1 MMGRLAM
8 IAVAG
13 LLATAVPAWAQT
25 PALKLLTGAK
35 GGTFFEYGEAAAK
48 FITAETGLAMAVEPS
63 GGSYENIRALHEGRA
78 DLALVAM
85 RAVATMALR
94 PPPVLPVPLAAIPPM
109 SLSMRRLRA
118 LFPMYETPF
127 HMGLRPDAGV
137 TGIAGLDG
145 KRVGVGPENGPGAAM
160 FRDMVAE
167 LKLKPEIV
175 FGAPQAL
182 ADDLMAGRLDGFFFG
197 AGVPVPAFQQMADRD
212 RLRLLPLD
220 GAAADALRKHYP
232 YLVTSAIP
240 AGSYKGQPQAVA
252 AVSVWNFVAAREGL
266 SDDAAYRIVKAVMG
280 DPAKASKI
288 HVTATGTTV
297 ANVKANTFMP
307 FHPGAV
313 RYFKEAG
320 VVLAV
325 Q

>member
-1 MMGRLAM
+1 MKMLQIAA
-8 IAVAG
+8 AVAA
-13 LLATAVPAWAQT
+13 LLVSGFSVAQAHAQ
-25 PALKLLTGAK
+25 PLKLLTGAK
-35 GGTFFEYGEAAAK
+35 GGTFFEYGEAVAAY
-48 FITAETGLAMAVEPS
+48 ISAETGLQVTVEPS
-63 GGSYENIRALHEGRA
+63 GGSYDNIRALHEGRA
-78 DLALVAM
+78 DLGLVAM
-85 RAVATMALR
+85 GPGFEAWNNS
-94 PPPVLPVPLAAIPPM
+94 AAWTKGET
-109 SLSMRRLRA
+109 MRRLRA

-127 HMGLRPDAGV
+127 HLGLRPDAG
-137 TGIAGLDG
+137 IAGVGGLDG

-160 FRDMVAE
+160 FRAMAGE
-167 LKLKPEIV
+167 LNLKPEIV

-182 ADDLMAGRLDGFFFG
+182 ADDLVAGKLDGFFFG

-220 GAAADALRKHYP
+220 GTAAAALRKHYP
-232 YLVTSAIP
+232 YLVDSAIP
-240 AGSYKGQPQAVA
+240 ANTYKGQPQAVA

-266 SDDAAYRIVKAVMG
+266 ADDVAYRITKALMAS
-280 DPAKASKI
+280 PAKATRI

-313 RYFKEAG
+313 RYFRESGTA
-320 VVLAV
+320 LAV

>member
-1 MMGRLAM
+1 MMGRLAV

-13 LLATAVPAWAQT
+13 LLTTAAAPAWAQT

-48 FITAETGLAMAVEPS
+48 FITAETGLAVAVEPS
-63 GGSYENIRALHEGRA
+63 GGSYENIRALHESRA

-85 RAVATMALR
+85 GPGFEAWNNS
-94 PPPVLPVPLAAIPPM
+94 AAWTKGET
-109 SLSMRRLRA
+109 MRRLRA

-313 RYFKEAG
+313 RYFREAG
-320 VVLAV
+320 IALAV

>member
-1 MMGRLAM
+1 MRISGMTGRLAM

-13 LLATAVPAWAQT
+13 FLTVGTPAWGQA

-48 FITAETGLAMAVEPS
+48 FISAETGLTVTVEPS
-63 GGSYENIRALHEGRA
+63 GGSYDNIRALHEGRA

-85 RAVATMALR
+85 GPGFEAWNNSAAWTRGETMR
-94 PPPVLPVPLAAIPPM
+94 K
-109 SLSMRRLRA
+109 LRA

-137 TGIAGLDG
+137 GSIAGLDG
-145 KRVGVGPENGPGAAM
+145 RRVGVGPENGPGAAM

-240 AGSYKGQPQAVA
+240 AGSYKGQVQSVA

-266 SDDAAYRIVKAVMG
+266 PDDVAYRIAKTVMG
-280 DPAKASKI
+280 DPARATKI
-288 HVTATGTTV
+288 HVTAAGTTV

-307 FHPGAV
+307 FHPGAA
-313 RYFKEAG
+313 RYFREAG
-320 VVLAV
+320 IALAV

>member
-1 MMGRLAM
+1 MRIFSMMGRLAM
-8 IAVAG
+8 IALAG
-13 LLATAVPAWAQT
+13 LLFTVAPAWAQG

-35 GGTFFEYGEAAAK
+35 GGTFFEYGDAAAK
-48 FITAETGLAMAVEPS
+48 YIAAETGLAVTVEPS
-63 GGSYENIRALHEGRA
+63 GGSYENIRALHEAKA

-85 RAVATMALR
+85 GPGFEAWNNS
-94 PPPVLPVPLAAIPPM
+94 AAWTKGET
-109 SLSMRRLRA
+109 MRRLRA

-137 TGIAGLDG
+137 SSITGLDG

-240 AGSYKGQPQAVA
+240 AGSYKGQPQPVA

-266 SDDAAYRIVKAVMG
+266 SDDVAYRIVKAVMG
-280 DPAKASKI
+280 DPAKATKI

-313 RYFKEAG
+313 RYFREAG
-320 VVLAV
+320 ISLAV
-325 Q
+325 K

>member
-85 RAVATMALR
+85 GPGFEAWNNS
-94 PPPVLPVPLAAIPPM
+94 AAWTKGET
-109 SLSMRRLRA
+109 MRRLRA

-137 TGIAGLDG
+137 TGIAGVDG

-280 DPAKASKI
+280 DPAKATKI

-313 RYFKEAG
+313 RYFREAG
-320 VVLAV
+320 IALAV